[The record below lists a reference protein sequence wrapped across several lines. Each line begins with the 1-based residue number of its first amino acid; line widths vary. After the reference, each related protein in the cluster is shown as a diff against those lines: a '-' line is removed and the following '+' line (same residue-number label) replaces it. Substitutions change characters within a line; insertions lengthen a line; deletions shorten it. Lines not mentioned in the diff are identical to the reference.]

1 MIVID
6 TSVLVD
12 SFTGPRRSLQLL
24 GDLLD
29 RGERVIMTSIVLY
42 EWLRGP
48 RVRQEIV
55 DQEDIFRSESVI
67 AFDNVDAARAADLY
81 KTVRSPRGRE
91 IDIAIAAMAL
101 NREAAVWT
109 LNLADFG
116 DIPNL
121 RLIRTHPVS

>member
-1 MIVID
+1 MIIID

-12 SFTGPRRSLQLL
+12 SFTGPRRSLRLL

-48 RVRQEIV
+48 RVRQELV
-55 DQEDIFRSESVI
+55 DQEDIFRSESVV
-67 AFDNVDAARAADLY
+67 AFDMTDAARAADIH
-81 KTVRSPRGRE
+81 KRVRSPRGRE
-91 IDIAIAAMAL
+91 IDLAIAAMAL
-101 NREAAVWT
+101 NREATIWT
-109 LNLADFG
+109 FNLSDFA
-116 DIPNL
+116 DIPDL

>member
-101 NREAAVWT
+101 NREAAIWT
-109 LNLADFG
+109 LNSADFG

-121 RLIRTHPVS
+121 RLIRTHPAS

>member
-1 MIVID
+1 MIIID

-12 SFTGPRRSLQLL
+12 SFTGPRRSLRLL

-48 RVRQEIV
+48 RVRQELV
-55 DQEDIFRSESVI
+55 DQEDIFRSESVV
-67 AFDNVDAARAADLY
+67 AFDMTDAARAADIY
-81 KTVRSPRGRE
+81 KRVRSPRGRE
-91 IDIAIAAMAL
+91 IDLAIAAMAL
-101 NREAAVWT
+101 NREATIWT
-109 LNLADFG
+109 LNLSDFA
-116 DIPNL
+116 DIPDL

>member
-1 MIVID
+1 MIIID

-48 RVRQEIV
+48 RVRQELV
-55 DQEDIFRSESVI
+55 DQEDIFRSASVV
-67 AFDNVDAARAADLY
+67 AFDMTDAARAADIY
-81 KTVRSPRGRE
+81 KRVRSPRGRE
-91 IDIAIAAMAL
+91 IDLAIAAMAL
-101 NREAAVWT
+101 NRNAAVWT
-109 LNLADFG
+109 LN
-116 DIPNL
+116 
-121 RLIRTHPVS
+121 

>member
-12 SFTGPRRSLQLL
+12 SFTGARRSLHLL

-48 RVRQEIV
+48 RVRQELV
-55 DQEDIFRSESVI
+55 DQEDIFRSASVV
-67 AFDNVDAARAADLY
+67 AFDMTDAARAADIY
-81 KTVRSPRGRE
+81 KRVRSPRGRE
-91 IDIAIAAMAL
+91 IDLAIAAMAL
-101 NREAAVWT
+101 NRDAAVWT
-109 LNLADFG
+109 LNPIDFG

-121 RLIRTHPVS
+121 RLIRRHPVS

>member
-48 RVRQEIV
+48 RVRQELV
-55 DQEDIFRSESVI
+55 DQEDIFRSESVV
-67 AFDNVDAARAADLY
+67 AFDMTDAARAADIY

-91 IDIAIAAMAL
+91 IDLAIAAMAL
-101 NREAAVWT
+101 NREATIWT
-109 LNLADFG
+109 LNPNDFQ
-116 DIPNL
+116 DVPDL
-121 RLIRTHPVS
+121 HLIRRHPVS